1 MRAADLPSR
10 KEQAPSGFETGQNGR
25 RWIAA
30 AIGRIIQPKR
40 LSITQPL
47 RELAL
52 QTPNGSFFSL
62 LCNLFRGAK
71 ASENFILPGLGLFFL
86 KLRDAGFDCF
96 ESHKRHRT
104 QASRRQGNG
113 SQERIPS
120 NHTAADARSRLKQC
134 TPAHIISPVQHQLYS
149 LFIRCVAGRC
159 DLAISK
165 DGSLKLRPSVDSKR
179 TFAVSAS
186 V

>member
-40 LSITQPL
+40 LSITLPL

-71 ASENFILPGLGLFFL
+71 ASENFILPSLGLFFL

-96 ESHKRHRT
+96 EFHKRHWT

-113 SQERIPS
+113 RQERIRS
-120 NHTAADARSRLKQC
+120 DQTAAGCAVKTQAMYAS
-134 TPAHIISPVQHQLYS
+134 AHN
-149 LFIRCVAGRC
+149 
-159 DLAISK
+159 
-165 DGSLKLRPSVDSKR
+165 
-179 TFAVSAS
+179 
-186 V
+186 